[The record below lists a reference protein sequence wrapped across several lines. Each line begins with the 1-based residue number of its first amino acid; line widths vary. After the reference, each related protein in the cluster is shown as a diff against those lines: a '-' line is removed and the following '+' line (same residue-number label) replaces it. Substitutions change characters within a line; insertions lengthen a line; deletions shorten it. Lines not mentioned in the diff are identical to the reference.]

1 MTTRSTVL
9 LLVMTVTF
17 APASVRAGTPY
28 TQQMT
33 CPIGGE
39 TFAFATTASYSTYGS
54 RPDGKPY
61 GSWHFPLDLP
71 ECPSNRLIV
80 YKEQFSPAEL
90 ERLGELIAR
99 PDYRALAGEAQYY
112 RLYWLLREMGEPP
125 LDVLWALVRAGWQA
139 ETAERRNRYLEEFAA
154 GMAAIAGDP
163 SNVAEFAMRGRWI
176 NALRELG
183 RFTDASA
190 LLARTSMH
198 PLRQAVGDPQQA
210 EQHEGL
216 LGYYDLLRRLIDR
229 RDARAEPLDAIPPQV
244 AVEHCLL
251 EAASLHEA
259 DRAFC
264 ASRSEEVERARRIR
278 DR

>member
-1 MTTRSTVL
+1 MKTLSPVALLGMTIAL
-9 LLVMTVTF
+9 AG
-17 APASVRAGTPY
+17 APGRAGTPY

-39 TFAFATTASYSTYGS
+39 TFAFTTTGSYSTWGS

-61 GSWHFPLDLP
+61 GSWTFPLDLP

-80 YKEQFSPAEL
+80 YKEEFSPAEL
-90 ERLGELIAR
+90 ERLGGLIAR
-99 PDYRALAGEAQYY
+99 PEYRALAGEAQYY

-125 LDVLWALVRAGWQA
+125 LDALWALVRAGWQA
-139 ETAERRNRYLEEFAA
+139 ETSERRNRYLEEFAA
-154 GMAAIAGDP
+154 GMARIAGDP
-163 SNVAEFAMRGRWI
+163 SNAAEFAMRGRWI

-190 LLARTSMH
+190 LLVRTSME
-198 PLRQAVGDPQQA
+198 PLRQAVDDPQQA

-229 RDARAEPLDAIPPQV
+229 RDARAEPLDAIPPRV
-244 AVEHCLL
+244 AVAHCLE
-251 EAASLHEA
+251 EASMLHEA

-264 ASRSEEVERARRIR
+264 ASRSEEVERARRMR